1 MRVTNSMLVNNMISN
16 IGRNMVRM
24 EDYQRK
30 LATGKKI
37 AVPSDDPVVAARAL
51 KLRTDVS
58 QIEQYRRNVDDA
70 MSWMEITESAISNI
84 GEILQ
89 RVRELAVQAGNS
101 TLTQEDTEKTAEEIE
116 PLKGQLVKIGN
127 STYAG
132 RYIFSGFKTDTKL
145 LNEDGTFNIDVA
157 STESIIYEVGVSDS
171 ININVLGGELFNH
184 GGVATETQPAQL
196 ITVMNEFIAALKSG
210 DKTTICD
217 PNEELPDG
225 DSILDKLDSEMNNL
239 LAIRASI
246 GARYNRLEL
255 TSDRLG
261 NNKLNFT
268 KLMSENEDVDQAENI
283 MLLKSEEN
291 VYKASLS
298 GGAKIIQTSLVDF
311 LR

>member
-1 MRVTNSMLVNNMISN
+1 MRVTNTMLINNMISN
-16 IGRNMVRM
+16 IGKNMRRM
-24 EDYQRK
+24 EGYQRK

-37 AVPSDDPVVAARAL
+37 AVPSDDPIVAARAL

-58 QIEQYRRNVDDA
+58 QLEQYKRNAEDA
-70 MSWMEITESAISNI
+70 VSWLEITESALNNI

-101 TLTQEDTEKTAEEIE
+101 TMTTEDTQKTAEEVE
-116 PLKGQLVKIGN
+116 QLKGQLIKIAN

-145 LNEDGTFNIDVA
+145 LDDDGNFVVEVED
-157 STESIIYEVGVSDS
+157 TESIIYEVGISDS

-184 GGVATETQPAQL
+184 GEEVIVGQPAKL
-196 ITVMNEFIAALKSG
+196 ITMMNEFIAALKSG
-210 DKTTICD
+210 DKIAICD
-217 PNEELPDG
+217 PNDDLPEG
-225 DSILDKLDSEMNNL
+225 ESILEKLDDEMNNL
-239 LAIRASI
+239 LAIRASV

-255 TSDRLG
+255 TIDRLDI
-261 NNKLNFT
+261 NKFNFT
-268 KLMSENEDVDQAENI
+268 KLMSENEDIDQAENI

-291 VYKASLS
+291 VYKASLA
-298 GGAKIIQTSLVDF
+298 GGARIIQTSLVDF